1 MNVSVLFDQI
11 KKACLVILLI
21 IYSLHFPALN
31 HAFVYYEHKM
41 DDAQAK
47 FEEAIG
53 ELQAAWEQA
62 IDLAGNPADLAADR
76 DDLEAELDFKIKA
89 EEELREKIEEKM
101 AERDEIM
108 GKIEQWEEIKP
119 ELEEVCER
127 LGIENENLK
136 AFRDKV
142 QEE

>member
-1 MNVSVLFDQI
+1 
-11 KKACLVILLI
+11 
-21 IYSLHFPALN
+21 
-31 HAFVYYEHKM
+31 M